1 MFTTIT
7 RRIEID
13 YGHVLPNHFSFCN
26 QIHGHRG
33 VIEVTVSGEISTEFG
48 ASNEGMVLDFSFIK
62 DIMMKKIHSIL
73 DHGFAV
79 WVHDNTEVHAGIGN
93 GIAIKVSVKEF
104 IIARNTKVLILDE
117 PPTAEILAKWAYK
130 EFEKELYI
138 RYQRSVDDGLL
149 SLEKVRWYETPNNF
163 AEYSCKS

>member
-33 VIEVTVSGEISTEFG
+33 VIEVTVSGEISTDFG

-73 DHGFAV
+73 DHGFAI
-79 WVHDNTEVHAGIGN
+79 WTHDNTLVCVDTQDIS
-93 GIAIKVSVKEF
+93 VSVKDF
-104 IIARNTKVLILDE
+104 IIARNTKVLVLDE